1 MSLVHAE
8 YLKVSRRKMYPI
20 MVGILVFLMG
30 FFDILFFVLLPN
42 IPDAFGDAGVGDLP
56 QRPEAFIFGAQ
67 QVAGQAWWFAVILA
81 TAILGGELASTIW
94 ATSLTRDSRM
104 SIHIGAR
111 FLVFTIASTIAF
123 LLGTLTWAVVIYA
136 FADGSGGLSIGEWLS
151 LIWKFGAIAAG
162 WTALGLGA
170 VGLSRSIA
178 VGMGAVLGFAF
189 ADSLIAPFVD
199 AYEQISL
206 SAASNGIFEVGGDL
220 PFSGFIPGAGMST
233 FHALAVIA
241 GWAIV
246 GLLLTYWGLQRRDA

>member
-8 YLKVSRRKMYPI
+8 YLKVRHRRMYPI
-20 MVGILVFLMG
+20 MVGILAFLMG
-30 FFDILFFVLLPN
+30 FFGILFFVLLPSLGE
-42 IPDAFGDAGVGDLP
+42 IPGGAGPNQLP
-56 QRPEAFIFGAQ
+56 QRPEAFLFGAQ

-94 ATSLTRDSRM
+94 ATGLTRDSRK
-104 SIHIGAR
+104 SIHVAAR
-111 FLVFTIASTIAF
+111 FVVFTIASTVGF
-123 LLGTLTWAVVIYA
+123 LVGTAVWAIVIYA
-136 FADGSGGLSIGEWLS
+136 FAEGSGGLSAGEWLS

-170 VGLSRSIA
+170 VAISRSIA
-178 VGMGAVLGFAF
+178 VGMGVVLGLAF

-206 SAASNGIFEVGGDL
+206 SAATNGIFDVGGDL

-233 FHALAVIA
+233 THALTVIA
-241 GWAIV
+241 GWAVV
-246 GLLLTYWGLQRRDA
+246 GLVLTYWGLQRRDA